1 MCVCVWWVSTA
12 QHLCLWRSRYTP
24 GRAGGA
30 EHPVYG
36 HINYRFSDVYNE
48 WMLLVFI
55 GAFGSSRL
63 CVMFY
68 DKHILY
74 QKGRVKVLAAWTS
87 IYASKPAS
95 VHVLIYS
102 DVTYIRNKTPVHRE
116 QENVANER
124 GRDGTIARQP
134 ARGRCGEA
142 MTRAPHS
149 QRLNFISGT
158 WRSGAWLKFV

>member
-1 MCVCVWWVSTA
+1 MGEHSATPLFMTVSIYA
-12 QHLCLWRSRYTP
+12 RP
-24 GRAGGA
+24 GRRRWTPCIRPHKLQIFRCLQWVNAA
-30 EHPVYG
+30 RIYWCL
-36 HINYRFSDVYNE
+36 RFQPP
-48 WMLLVFI
+48 
-55 GAFGSSRL
+55 L

-134 ARGRCGEA
+134 ARVGVARRWLA
-142 MTRAPHS
+142 RRT
-149 QRLNFISGT
+149 
-158 WRSGAWLKFV
+158 RSGWISLAEHGAVARG